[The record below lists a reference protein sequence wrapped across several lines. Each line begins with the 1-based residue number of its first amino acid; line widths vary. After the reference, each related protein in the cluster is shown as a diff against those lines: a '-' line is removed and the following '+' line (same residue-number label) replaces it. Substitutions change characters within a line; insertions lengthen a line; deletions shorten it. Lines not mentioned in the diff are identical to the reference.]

1 MGDRSQT
8 KKTRKKR
15 KMLDDAKKQS
25 VRGGLLFIWTLI
37 MASLA
42 TAAYVEL
49 DDLNQDPTFPTLTW
63 IAVLQAIFVNLLSLR
78 PKMSSS
84 AGNNA
89 VLAMM
94 FSGIYIGQV
103 APNYV
108 QDVFPF
114 GQWDD
119 GKAFRDPWMK
129 YQVTAMVFAG
139 FAIVEG
145 FVINAA
151 LLGKLK
157 CTA

>member
-1 MGDRSQT
+1 MGNIVKL
-8 KKTRKKR
+8 KKL
-15 KMLDDAKKQS
+15 KMLDDANKQS
-25 VRGGLLFIWTLI
+25 VRGGLLFLWTLI

-49 DDLNQDPTFPTLTW
+49 EDLGANPTFPTLTW
-63 IAVLQAIFVNLLSLR
+63 IAVLQAIFVNLLS
-78 PKMSSS
+78 KSSKWSSS

-103 APNYV
+103 APAYV
-108 QDVFPF
+108 RDFFP
-114 GQWDD
+114 WDE
-119 GKAFRDPWMK
+119 GKTFRAKWMK

-139 FAIVEG
+139 FSIIEG
-145 FVINAA
+145 FTINAT

-157 CTA
+157 CNAQTVTNA